1 MDTTRIF
8 NSSKFFQPAD
18 TGEPIRSV
26 VTESP
31 DAVVV
36 AWYLQPGQEIP
47 AHTHPHGQDTWMILS
62 GRGEYYLDRSGSTKS
77 IVVGDIVIAP
87 TDAVHGVSNN
97 ADEPLVFISIVS
109 PATAGYERLLAFDR
123 SGELVP

>member
-1 MDTTRIF
+1 MP
-8 NSSKFFQPAD
+8 S
-18 TGEPIRSV
+18 
-26 VTESP
+26 
-31 DAVVV
+31 
-36 AWYLQPGQEIP
+36 LLPGQEIH